1 MSTALVTGSST
12 GIGYATA
19 LELAR
24 GGHTVVA
31 TMRNPAGAPELKQ
44 QADRQS
50 LPITVVAMDVNS
62 DESVAAGF
70 AEAERTCGPLDVLV
84 NNAGVGRGGAIE
96 DVSIAQFRD
105 TMETN
110 FFGAL
115 RCIKTVMPG
124 MRQRRSGCIVNIT
137 SVAGRLASA
146 AQGSYCSSKFALEA
160 LSEVLAQEARL
171 FGIRVAIVEPGVIA
185 TPIFDKGQALADS
198 PYPGQRRLFA
208 LFVASLSAVQVP
220 PSVVGQK
227 IREIVDQGILGP
239 LYYFDSTRV
248 NLGLLQHDVSVV
260 WDLAPHDLSIMDDL
274 IKERPEAVVATGG
287 QHLNGHADMAFI
299 TIYFP
304 SNVVAHVNVNWL
316 SPVKVRTT
324 LIGGQHKMLVWN
336 DLEADEKIKVYDKGV
351 KITGSEAA
359 YDLLVSYRSGDV
371 WAPKCEQTEALK
383 VELEYLIDC
392 ISSSTTPINDG

>member
-1 MSTALVTGSST
+1 MSAALVTGSST

-31 TMRNPAGAPELKQ
+31 TMRNPARAPELKR
-44 QADRQS
+44 QADRES

-70 AEAERTCGPLDVLV
+70 AEAERACGPLDVLV

-115 RCIKTVMPG
+115 RCIKTAMPG

-227 IREIVDQGILGP
+227 IREIVDSGTTVLRHPAGP
-239 LYYFDSTRV
+239 DALP
-248 NLGLLQHDVSVV
+248 LLQRRQSMTDEEWIAANSIGDDETWAAGIQQSLGINVRPYLGRTPGGLV
-260 WDLAPHDLSIMDDL
+260 APGRS
-274 IKERPEAVVATGG
+274 EAV
-287 QHLNGHADMAFI
+287 
-299 TIYFP
+299 
-304 SNVVAHVNVNWL
+304 
-316 SPVKVRTT
+316 
-324 LIGGQHKMLVWN
+324 
-336 DLEADEKIKVYDKGV
+336 
-351 KITGSEAA
+351 
-359 YDLLVSYRSGDV
+359 
-371 WAPKCEQTEALK
+371 
-383 VELEYLIDC
+383 
-392 ISSSTTPINDG
+392 

>member
-24 GGHTVVA
+24 GGHTVIA
-31 TMRNPAGAPELKQ
+31 TMRNPARAPDLKV
-44 QADRQS
+44 QAGRES
-50 LPITVVAMDVNS
+50 LPITIVAMDVNS

-96 DVSIAQFRD
+96 DVPISGFRE

-115 RCIKTVMPG
+115 RCIKTVLPG
-124 MRQRRSGCIVNIT
+124 MRQRRRGCIVNVT
-137 SVAGRLASA
+137 SVAGRLASP

-160 LSEVLAQEARL
+160 LSEVLAQEAGL

-198 PYPGQRRLFA
+198 PYPGERRLYA

-220 PSVVGQK
+220 PSVVGLK
-227 IREIVDQGILGP
+227 IREIVDSGTTVLRHPAGPDAIPLLKRRQSMTDEEWIAANSIGDDETWAAGIQQSLGMDLRP
-239 LYYFDSTRV
+239 Y
-248 NLGLLQHDVSVV
+248 LGRTPRGIVASGRSEVV
-260 WDLAPHDLSIMDDL
+260 
-274 IKERPEAVVATGG
+274 
-287 QHLNGHADMAFI
+287 
-299 TIYFP
+299 
-304 SNVVAHVNVNWL
+304 
-316 SPVKVRTT
+316 
-324 LIGGQHKMLVWN
+324 
-336 DLEADEKIKVYDKGV
+336 
-351 KITGSEAA
+351 
-359 YDLLVSYRSGDV
+359 
-371 WAPKCEQTEALK
+371 
-383 VELEYLIDC
+383 
-392 ISSSTTPINDG
+392 